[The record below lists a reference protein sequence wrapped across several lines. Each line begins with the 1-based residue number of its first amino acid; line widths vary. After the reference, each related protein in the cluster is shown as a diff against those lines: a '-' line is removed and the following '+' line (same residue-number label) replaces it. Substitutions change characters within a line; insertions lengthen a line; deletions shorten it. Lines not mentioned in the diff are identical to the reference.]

1 MPTTVPDVQPAGA
14 GAVKKCVHVAVAVI
28 VRGGRVLIA
37 RRPDHVH
44 QGGLLEFP
52 GGKVETDETVQQ
64 ALVREILEETGLR
77 VPLASLTPVIV
88 IRHNYGDKQ
97 VCLDVWQTTEAEG
110 EAEGREG
117 QPIDWLAPDTLR
129 DEDFPAANRPI
140 IRALQLP
147 GRLAVSGNITSP
159 AEGIARLSSA
169 VAGTGSPFLVLR
181 APGLGS
187 DAYRQLAAQALAVC
201 SEVGV
206 GVIMHGQPDLL
217 EAFPNAAGLHLPWR
231 EAERLSGRP
240 VPRSRWLGVS
250 CHSAEQLRHAGRLGA
265 DYATL
270 GPVLATP
277 THPGQAGMG
286 WAEFERL
293 AADATMPVYGLG
305 GMTPS
310 HERQCR
316 ERGGQGIA
324 GISYWW

>member
-1 MPTTVPDVQPAGA
+1 M
-14 GAVKKCVHVAVAVI
+14 KKCVHVAVAVI
-28 VRGGRVLIA
+28 FRGGRVLIA

-52 GGKVETDETVQQ
+52 GGKVEQNETVQQ

-117 QPIDWLAPDTLR
+117 QPIDWLAPDALR

-140 IRALQLP
+140 IRALNLP
-147 GRLAVSGNITSP
+147 ARLAICGSIASLTEGVS
-159 AEGIARLSSA
+159 RLRSVIGRADSRL
-169 VAGTGSPFLVLR
+169 LVLR
-181 APGLGS
+181 APDLTPG
-187 DAYRQLAAQALAVC
+187 DYQQLTANALDVC
-201 SEVGV
+201 AEAGVEVIV
-206 GVIMHGQPDLL
+206 HGQPSRFD
-217 EAFPNAAGLHLPWR
+217 AFPGAAGLHLPWR
-231 EAERLSGRP
+231 EAERLSERP
-240 VPRSRWLGVS
+240 VPSDRWLGVS
-250 CHSAEQLRHAGRLGA
+250 CHNAEQIRHAERLEA
-265 DYATL
+265 DYVTV

-277 THPGQAGMG
+277 SHPGQVGIG
-286 WAEFERL
+286 WAQFEML

-305 GMTPS
+305 GLTPM
-310 HERQCR
+310 HEPMCRQC
-316 ERGGQGIA
+316 GGQGIA